1 MKQCP
6 NCERKYFD
14 DETNYCLNCR
24 YPLKHIEG
32 SGNDKR
38 SDLPI
43 NDTPENRKK
52 FIKHSVEVHCPYCKS
67 NNTNKLSVA
76 SRSFS
81 IGLFGLGSPKIGKQ
95 WHCNNCNSD
104 F

>member
-52 FIKHSVEVHCPYCKS
+52 FIKHSVEVSCPYCKS
-67 NNTNKLSVA
+67 DNTK
-76 SRSFS
+76 
-81 IGLFGLGSPKIGKQ
+81 K
-95 WHCNNCNSD
+95 
-104 F
+104 

>member
-6 NCERKYFD
+6 NCDRKYFD

-32 SGNDKR
+32 TKKDLR

-43 NDTPENRKK
+43 NDTPENRQK
-52 FIKHSVEVHCPYCKS
+52 FIKTFC
-67 NNTNKLSVA
+67 
-76 SRSFS
+76 
-81 IGLFGLGSPKIGKQ
+81 
-95 WHCNNCNSD
+95 
-104 F
+104 